1 MAAACFIFF
10 FKLHKSGRKEKVIY
24 YAKYFFLLMGI
35 ATTWG
40 GIVGHMFLYVFED
53 GKAWKVPGWVISML
67 SIMFMERVAI
77 EHNRVLLSK
86 KIINVLRVVNVV
98 EFLIFLV
105 LAMYYLNFT
114 FVEAHSAYG
123 LMVVVMTLEAI
134 LYYKLK
140 NDSSK
145 FMLWGVGLAA
155 IAAVIFTFDLSPHPW
170 FNHMALSHMFMLA
183 ATWYFYKGVT
193 KIDMKKA
200 RTVERS

>member
-1 MAAACFIFF
+1 VAIACFVFF
-10 FKLHKSGRKEKVIY
+10 YRLNKLKSNEKVIY

-40 GIVGHMFLYVFED
+40 GIIGHMFLYVFED

-67 SIMFMERVAI
+67 SIMLMERVAI

-86 KIINVLRVVNVV
+86 KIINVLRVVNVI
-98 EFLIFLV
+98 EFLLFLF
-105 LAMYYLNFT
+105 LAMYYLNFS

-134 LYYKLK
+134 LYYKMK
-140 NDSSK
+140 NDASK

-183 ATWYFYKGVT
+183 ATWFFFRGVT
-193 KIDMKKA
+193 KIDMSDAKA
-200 RTVERS
+200 AKED